1 MKTNEVEFIGN
12 ITSSSGVDT
21 YNYKKELS
29 FFKILNLF
37 IKRVMDIIGA
47 IIGIILMIPITLG
60 IGIANFF
67 VGDKGPIFYT
77 HERIGKNGK
86 HFKMYKFR
94 SMCIDADKK
103 LEELLEQDEEAR
115 KEWEANQKLQ
125 NDPRVTKVGNFLRK
139 TSLDE
144 VPQFINVLLGEM
156 SLVGPRAV
164 VDGEIERFGI
174 QKDKILS
181 VKPGITG
188 RWAANG
194 RSNIDYEERVAMEAA
209 YVDDFSIFQD
219 IKIIIKTIACVLK
232 KEGAC

>member
-29 FFKILNLF
+29 FTKVLNLF

-86 HFKMYKFR
+86 HFKMYKYR

-115 KEWEANQKLQ
+115 KEWEVNQKLQ

>member
-29 FFKILNLF
+29 FTKVLNLF

-103 LEELLEQDEEAR
+103 IEELLEQDEEAR

>member
-29 FFKILNLF
+29 FTKVLNLF

-86 HFKMYKFR
+86 HFKMYKYR